1 MWNMAYKERYES
13 EEFKLF
19 RSLNY
24 RMVLPSKEKNIYLQ
38 LEKGYKGE
46 VMFDQFSEGLDPKNS
61 LY

>member
-24 RMVLPSKEKNIYLQ
+24 RMVLAGKEKNIYLQ
-38 LEKGYKGE
+38 LEKGWL
-46 VMFDQFSEGLDPKNS
+46 QR
-61 LY
+61 